1 MNQDTQRVF
10 FVRLLVISLVGA
22 VAWHF
27 LVGAKLDREQELKRL
42 FALQTEE
49 ISQGEQ
55 EIALHA
61 DQLADSIRRMQKTR
75 DEMMVHLDMIDSSK
89 VHKILQDAADRY
101 HLTISRVEPMRKSVD
116 KRVRESDQD
125 QDPIELE
132 ISEFRVE
139 CAGSFDGLV
148 KFISEL
154 SEGHHLATVNSFRI
168 IPVSAESARMSIQV
182 SVYQIS
188 NAPKAFTET
197 FKTATEPVE
206 AKMTSAEGLNDET
219 E

>member
-10 FVRLLVISLVGA
+10 FIRLFIISIVGA

-61 DQLADSIRRMQKTR
+61 DQLADSIQRMQKTR
-75 DEMMVHLDMIDSSK
+75 DEMVVHLDMVDSSK

-116 KRVRESDQD
+116 KRVRESDQN
-125 QDPIELE
+125 PIELE

-182 SVYQIS
+182 SVYQIT
-188 NAPKAFTET
+188 NAPAAFTES
-197 FKTATEPVE
+197 FKAESIE
-206 AKMTSAEGLNDET
+206 AEMAKAGGLNDET